1 MELFRLAARIALNA
15 ILSEKNLLL
24 RLRLIKKF
32 FGVCVNLW
40 EKHSILGPVPSAE
53 TECFSSRGKI
63 LQAQSRDSV

>member
-1 MELFRLAARIALNA
+1 MELFRLASRIALQA

-53 TECFSSRGKI
+53 TECFTSRGKI
-63 LQAQSRDSV
+63 PLEKSRDLV